1 MKFKDVISKT
11 ANPMILMMQAG
22 KLTTPDSQRATKA
35 MIPKKERPA
44 ANKDNAIKTLM
55 TEETEISLNKGMEET
70 CTVLKTDVF
79 L

>member
-1 MKFKDVISKT
+1 
-11 ANPMILMMQAG
+11 MILMMQAG

>member
-44 ANKDNAIKTLM
+44 DNKDSAIKTLM
-55 TEETEISLNKGMEET
+55 IEETEISLKRGMEGT
-70 CTVLKTDVF
+70 CTVLRADAF